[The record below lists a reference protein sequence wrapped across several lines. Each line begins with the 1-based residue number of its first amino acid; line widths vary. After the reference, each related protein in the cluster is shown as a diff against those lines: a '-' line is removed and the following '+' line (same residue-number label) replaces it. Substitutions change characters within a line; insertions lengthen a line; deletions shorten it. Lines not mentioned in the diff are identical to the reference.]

1 MAVWGAVAKMGA
13 GMLKG
18 RKKKQTG
25 AQVAAKV
32 TGKSDTVYS
41 VKANPNATSSEL
53 DAKKIIP
60 ATPDASGGSKSFK
73 TDKEA
78 ALHIKRTTI
87 EVATLLKGSLVLDKM
102 RAKDKKKT
110 QQQLK
115 RTKAEDQLEKDN
127 KGKFKFPI
135 PGAKKVKSLWERIKK
150 FFLTVF
156 LGFIA
161 IKLAPLVPHLIK
173 ALPLIAK
180 VADFVINLG
189 IGIVDVLSTAIK
201 IGYDAYDW
209 TRKQVKDKL
218 GEGAAENFDS
228 FMGGLNK
235 VINATIALGL
245 LAAKVGGGPQ
255 LPGGKPKGSGAD
267 LDVDPKTKR
276 KLDAD
281 EIYDTKTK
289 KPRKKT
295 QTEIDVQKKNNWSN
309 KELDQFKQKKTK
321 INPKTGKKFTTAEAI
336 ADVKKPKGFAKWLQ
350 KGKELGGKGLR
361 LAGDVGKSGLKLAG
375 TAVKGA
381 LNLLPNF
388 NKLGDEL
395 GGILT
400 DQYKNISARAR
411 KQYDNVVGLATK
423 LKGKWDN
430 ALGAAGNA
438 FNKMKEGAKQKIMEK
453 VLEPVMKF
461 LEPLKKKLGAVGKRI
476 VGVLEGIPGF
486 DKVMQVLKK
495 NGVSSLGDAK
505 GILKKVGGKAIPVI
519 GGIIN
524 LAFAYDRL
532 AGGDTVGGLLE
543 GASGVLDLLGL
554 VPGFQWGPGVSMG
567 IDAYMFARDFVP
579 QLKEGEDAA
588 IAGVGLTGLQNDMD
602 KMFASLPDLGTIT
615 KMITGGDKEKK
626 EPVAGAGSG
635 ESKGAPLGETSS
647 DSAQVTDDLRE
658 GGDDQAVT
666 KGAVKDQEKKLLAT
680 NQQSGAQG
688 VIDSISTRASYEDG
702 APETIVVDS
711 GSGGGG
717 GVQQTGK
724 SSSPPLVTSGGGGSD
739 PYESL
744 YKGG

>member
-102 RAKDKKKT
+102 RAKDKKQT
-110 QQQLK
+110 RQQLK

-156 LGFIA
+156 LGFIT

-173 ALPLIAK
+173 ALPLIAN
-180 VADFVINLG
+180 VANFVIDVG
-189 IGIVDVLSTAIK
+189 IWLVDALSTAIK

-209 TRKQVKDKL
+209 TREQVKDKL
-218 GEGAAENFDS
+218 GEGAAENFDT

-245 LAAKVGGGPQ
+245 LAAKVGGFPQ
-255 LPGGKPKGSGAD
+255 LPGGKPRGTGRD

-276 KLDAD
+276 KLNTD

-289 KPRKKT
+289 KVRKKT
-295 QTEIDVQKKNNWSN
+295 KTEIDVQKKNNFSN
-309 KELDQFKQKKTK
+309 KELDKFKQKKTK
-321 INPKTGKKFTTAEAI
+321 INPQTGKKFTTAEAI
-336 ADVKKPKGFAKWLQ
+336 ADVKKPGFWGKIGQKVGGVAQTVSKGIVSGTTTVI
-350 KGKELGGKGLR
+350 KG
-361 LAGDVGKSGLKLAG
+361 VGNIATNL
-375 TAVKGA
+375 
-381 LNLLPNF
+381 LNSLPNF
-388 NKLGDEL
+388 NKLGSQL
-395 GGILT
+395 GEQLT
-400 DQYKNISARAR
+400 TSYQNSKKWVQKN
-411 KQYDNVVGLATK
+411 YDTVVENAAK
-423 LKGKWDN
+423 LKGKYDN
-430 ALGAAGNA
+430 ALKGVGNA
-438 FNKMKEGAKQKIMEK
+438 FNNMKANAKQAIMEK
-453 VLEPVMKF
+453 VFEPIMKR
-461 LEPLKKKLGAVGKRI
+461 LKPLADKIVPMGKKI
-476 VGVLEGIPGF
+476 TGVLEKIPGYKQLQ
-486 DKVMQVLKK
+486 KVLGKFGGKGSKGLLKK
-495 NGVSSLGDAK
+495 
-505 GILKKVGGKAIPVI
+505 IGGKAIPII
-519 GGIIN
+519 GGALN

-532 AGGDTVGGLLE
+532 ANGDTIGGLIE
-543 GASGVLDLLGL
+543 GISGILDLSGL
-554 VPGFQWGPGVSMG
+554 FPPMAAIGPPISMVL
-567 IDAYMFARDFVP
+567 DAYMFGRDFVP
-579 QLKEGEDAA
+579 QIQEGEEAA
-588 IAGVGLTGLQNDMD
+588 INGLGLGGFKSDID
-602 KMFASLPDLGTIT
+602 KMFAALPDLGSIT
-615 KMITGGDKEKK
+615 KMLTGGDKEKADP
-626 EPVAGAGSG
+626 EGSTKTS
-635 ESKGAPLGETSS
+635 ETKGAPLGETSS